1 MARTDEQF
9 DRFIESTR
17 QQLGRLIR
25 KPQPLDM
32 SHAALMVIDM
42 QNNFVHPEGSVY
54 LSSSRHIIKRIRRL
68 QDLFHKRNRPVI
80 FTRHQHAPDNS
91 DTGVMDL
98 WWSGSHIYRD
108 TWASEIVDKL
118 EVTGDDITVSKN
130 RYSAFHGTNLREI
143 LRQHSVSQLVIT
155 GVMTNLCCETTA
167 REAFMND
174 YLVYFCL
181 DGTTTATEDMHV
193 ASIRNLAYGFAY
205 VVTAGEILEQFA
217 G

>member
-9 DRFIESTR
+9 ERFIESTR
-17 QQLGRLIR
+17 EQLCRLIR

-32 SHAALMVIDM
+32 THAALMVIDM
-42 QNNFVHPEGSVY
+42 QNNFVHPDGSVY
-54 LSSSRHIIKRIRRL
+54 LSGSRHIIKRIRGL
-68 QDLFHKRNRPVI
+68 LNLFRNHKRPVI
-80 FTRHQHAPDNS
+80 FTRHEHAPDNS

-108 TWASEIVDKL
+108 TWAAEIIDKL
-118 EVTGDDITVSKN
+118 TVEESDIIVSKN
-130 RYSAFHGTNLREI
+130 RYSAFHGTELQEI
-143 LRQHSVSQLVIT
+143 LKQHNVNQLVIT

-181 DGTTTATEDMHV
+181 DGTATATEDMHV
-193 ASIRNLAYGFAY
+193 ASIQNLAYGFAY
-205 VVTAGEILEQFA
+205 IVTAEEILQQFA